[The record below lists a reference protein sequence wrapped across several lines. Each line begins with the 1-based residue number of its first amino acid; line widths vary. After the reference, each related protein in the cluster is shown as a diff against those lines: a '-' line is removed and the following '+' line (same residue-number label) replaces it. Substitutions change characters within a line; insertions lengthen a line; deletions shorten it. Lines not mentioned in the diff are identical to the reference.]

1 MNSVTARRLAALALL
16 STLSSVVTLVAQD
29 GGGARRPM
37 TAQEALRMLEA
48 DQPRSDS
55 LPPEVEANLIN
66 KGKIAEQMA
75 QRLIGLREA
84 GDPHIPKGILLRDIR
99 DDASRSRVDVQKLR
113 VQRIRLI
120 EADIPEP
127 APPRAAEPAP
137 CQEAAARPGELLKSD
152 AEESGSNLWVGAV
165 LLGFFLLGG
174 GVYLHA
180 KRQAEP

>member
-1 MNSVTARRLAALALL
+1 MKSVTVRRLAALAFIWMLG
-16 STLSSVVTLVAQD
+16 SAMTLVAQD

-37 TAQEALRMLEA
+37 TADEALRKLEA
-48 DQPRSDS
+48 EAPRGDR

-99 DDASRSRVDVQKLR
+99 DDSSRSRVDVQKLR

-120 EADIPEP
+120 EAGVPEFS
-127 APPRAAEPAP
+127 PPLAAEPASGQQATP
-137 CQEAAARPGELLKSD
+137 RLSETLKSD
-152 AEESGSNLWVGAV
+152 TEKGSGHLWVVAV
-165 LLGFFLLGG
+165 LLGFCLLAG

-180 KRQAEP
+180 KRQTEP